1 MAYRKLTIDEC
12 LKDAAK
18 AAKENDPDTVGVMLF
33 TALMDYPHIRR
44 KLAKA
49 FGIKTR

>member
-18 AAKENDPDTVGVMLF
+18 ENDPETVGVMLF
-33 TALMDYPHIRR
+33 TALMGYPHIRR